1 MKPIT
6 ASFPLFPYCYHT
18 SDYVNQLFMKRRIVA
33 VGLVVG
39 ALLLL
44 AALLFQSRSVS
55 VEVHLA
61 HHTAIS
67 ELERVSEDFDSLVRT
82 LESAWQAGQAPGGGA
97 RALAARVAVS
107 PERVHGQMF
116 QVRGGAS
123 QEARVLN
130 SYEGFSGTVGEA
142 STLVRNLLSEQAAY
156 ADKAT
161 FLRENGPQIVDQ
173 MREIRLDRAAVDTFQ
188 LLVGALDFS
197 KPDASVQEFELQ
209 RLLVTLSRDQRVD
222 ANMPEQM
229 DRLLEAAG
237 TILDTKSDIQSR
249 LRQLSETP
257 VPANAES
264 LAAAAEDLYRDT
276 LASVDQGRTLLA
288 VYVLL
293 LLATAGFIA
302 YRLNQSYRALNSAK
316 DDLEGMNVSL
326 EQRVSERTDELEGTL
341 NDLKESQ
348 VQLVQAEK
356 MSSLGQL
363 VAGISH
369 EINTPLLYLA
379 NNSVLVQ
386 ERLELM
392 EAFVKRCG
400 DTFSLRPEDFNDRGE
415 YQASFV
421 EALKNLKLM
430 IRDEEIEASLE
441 EARDLTR
448 DSMEGLSE
456 LTEMAQGLKDFSRLD
471 RAPVASFDVNAGLD
485 KTLLIARNALKHKAN
500 VRKFYGELPEIE
512 CSPSQINQVFLNIIT
527 NGAQAIDDE
536 GEIVITSKIYD
547 PEHIAVTVS
556 DTGCGI
562 PEENLGRIRDPF
574 FTTKEVGT
582 GTGLGLSIVDEII
595 RSHFGELLIESEVG
609 SGSVFTIVLPIKQ
622 APQSQDDR
630 PAATEAPQPDEEA
643 STDNLAEAV

>member
-1 MKPIT
+1 M
-6 ASFPLFPYCYHT
+6 
-18 SDYVNQLFMKRRIVA
+18 
-33 VGLVVG
+33 VVG

-44 AALLFQSRSVS
+44 ATLLFQSRSVS

-61 HHTAIS
+61 HHTAVT
-67 ELERVSEDFDSLVRT
+67 ELDRVRDDFRTLVTT
-82 LESAWQAGQAPGGGA
+82 LESAWQNGQAPDEGA

-130 SYEGFSGTVGEA
+130 SYEGFTATVAEA
-142 STLVRNLLSEQAAY
+142 SGLVRDLRREQTAY
-156 ADKAT
+156 AEGAS
-161 FLRENGPQIVDQ
+161 FLREEGPQIVDQ
-173 MREIRLDRAAVDTFQ
+173 MRDIRLDRAAADTFQ

-197 KPDASVQEFELQ
+197 KPDASVQEFELR
-209 RLLVTLSRDQRVD
+209 RLLVTLGRDQRLD
-222 ANMPEQM
+222 ANMPNEVRQ
-229 DRLLEAAG
+229 LLNAAG

-249 LRQLSETP
+249 LQQLTETP
-257 VPANAES
+257 VVENAES
-264 LAAAAEDLYRDT
+264 LALAAEDLYRDT

-293 LLATAGFIA
+293 LLAAAGFIA
-302 YRLNQSYRALNSAK
+302 FRLNQSYRALNEANN
-316 DDLEGMNVSL
+316 DLEGLNVSL
-326 EQRVSERTDELEGTL
+326 EKRVSERTDTLEGTL
-341 NDLKESQ
+341 HDLQESQ

-392 EAFVKRCG
+392 EEFVERCSG
-400 DTFSLRPEDFNDRGE
+400 VFSLRPEDFPDRDQ
-415 YQASFV
+415 YQARFV
-421 EALKNLKLM
+421 EALKGLKLAL
-430 IRDEEIEASLE
+430 RDEEIEASLE
-441 EARDLTR
+441 EARDLTK
-448 DSMEGLSE
+448 DSIDGLAE
-456 LTEMAQGLKDFSRLD
+456 LTEMAQSLKDFSRLD
-471 RAPVASFDVNAGLD
+471 RAPIASFDINAGLD

-527 NGAQAIDDE
+527 NAAQAMDDE
-536 GEIVITSKIYD
+536 GEIVITSKVYD
-547 PEHIAVTVS
+547 PEHVAVTIS

-562 PEENLGRIRDPF
+562 PQENLSKIRDPF

-582 GTGLGLSIVDEII
+582 GTGLGLSIVDEIV
-595 RSHFGELLIESEVG
+595 RAHFGDLLVESEVG
-609 SGSVFTIVLPIKQ
+609 NGSVFTIVLPIKQ
-622 APQSQDDR
+622 TPQSADGGG
-630 PAATEAPQPDEEA
+630 ATADIEDSFEES
-643 STDNLAEAV
+643 STDDLAEAV